1 MMDRNWIR
9 LPNRLCKEYIDG
21 IKSFMD
27 VAKKCVDKN
36 NQVRCPCV
44 KCKNVFFKPLDV
56 VENHLYKPGISVSYQ
71 RWVYH
76 GEKHELG
83 STSSIN
89 HVHKEPQVLTGR
101 IVDDKER
108 HDPYASSSR
117 ERSKPQ
123 SSNQGDERISLM
135 EGDNFNTIDGWTS
148 PVVQNNYETLRT
160 VQSSSEM
167 SQAAFG
173 KRSRYALE
181 FGACVKPSHCE
192 GEASHEAAL
201 RAKIKKQRTKVESQC
216 KVSPSTDR
224 I

>member
-1 MMDRNWIR
+1 MDRNWMR

-44 KCKNVFFKPLDV
+44 KCMNVFFKPLDV
-56 VENHLYKPGISVSYQ
+56 VENHLYKPGMSVSYQ

-89 HVHKEPQVLTGR
+89 HVPKEPQVLTGR
-101 IVDDKER
+101 SVDDRER

-117 ERSKPQ
+117 ERFKPQ
-123 SSNQGDERISLM
+123 SSNQGDERISLV

-148 PVVQNNYETLRT
+148 PAAQNKYVRVVISFFKTF
-160 VQSSSEM
+160 S
-167 SQAAFG
+167 
-173 KRSRYALE
+173 
-181 FGACVKPSHCE
+181 
-192 GEASHEAAL
+192 
-201 RAKIKKQRTKVESQC
+201 
-216 KVSPSTDR
+216 
-224 I
+224 